1 VIGAT
6 ETLFTTLTLLGFL
19 AFYRNSFVLGS
30 VAMAGAILTRPH
42 IAILAP
48 ILVLVFSHLG
58 APFAI
63 GRALR
68 NLLVF
73 FGCTVLLMAPWWWH
87 NFEKYHAFIPLN
99 LGGGIVLYSGNNP
112 MNHTGGGIGGVDYD
126 PNAFAE
132 IADPIA
138 RDKALRAAATQ
149 YILENPVRFVELA
162 LLKFARLWRPW
173 PYANEYSS
181 GLVALV
187 TAASFLPILL
197 CAALGCFMAWK
208 RRSQSVTPILLFI
221 VYTTAVHVVT
231 IASLRYR
238 FPMEPFLVVL
248 AAPVLA
254 DIGKWLVGRVGPSH
268 VTLAQR

>member
-1 VIGAT
+1 MG
-6 ETLFTTLTLLGFL
+6 
-19 AFYRNSFVLGS
+19 
-30 VAMAGAILTRPH
+30 GAILTRPH
-42 IAILAP
+42 IALLAP
-48 ILVLVFSHLG
+48 ILVLVFSQLNT
-58 APFAI
+58 PFAI

-73 FGCTVLLMAPWWWH
+73 LACTVLLMVPWWWH
-87 NFEKYHAFIPLN
+87 NFEKYHAFVPLS
-99 LGGGIVLYSGNNP
+99 LGGGVVLYSGNNP

-138 RDKALRAAATQ
+138 RDKALRAAAMR
-149 YILENPVRFVELA
+149 YILENPARFTDLA
-162 LLKFARLWRPW
+162 LLKFGRLWRPW

-197 CAALGCFMAWK
+197 CAIVGCFMAWK
-208 RRSQSVTPILLFI
+208 RCTAVIPILLFMG
-221 VYTTAVHVVT
+221 YTTAVHMVT

-248 AAPVLA
+248 AAPVLT
-254 DIGKWLVGRVGPSH
+254 DTGRWLTRRVWPSH